1 MLNQHIISNKS
12 GIYECFPDIAMT
24 RSGKLIC
31 VYRESAHHADLNNS
45 RLILR
50 ESGDGGRTW
59 EEAKALTPTSDASF
73 AYNCPRISAL
83 PDGSLAILCDIADRR
98 AGETYENRMEQHLWR
113 SYDDGESW
121 QGPEVLPFRGIVPDK
136 YKVLSNGR
144 HIFGIHGKNT
154 ATGKLEQYAYYSD
167 DGGKSWTKSV
177 VASDE
182 RYNLCEVSIL
192 EVRDGTLAAFM
203 RENSGL
209 GYSCKKAISYD
220 FGTTWEG
227 VYDTNIDCC
236 HRPVVD
242 FYDKDK
248 ILMTYRYM
256 QGGKAWLGSWTQNL
270 FGAFFDA
277 DCALT
282 KNRNEQAVRIFPISF
297 DRSTKSDTGYSGWV
311 RKPDGEFYVVNYLLD
326 DAPLAQIRGYS
337 FVISDVFS
345 DAL

>member
-59 EEAKALTPTSDASF
+59 GEAKALTPTSDASF

-154 ATGKLEQYAYYSD
+154 ATGKLKQYAYYSD
-167 DGGKSWTKSV
+167 DGGKSWTRSV

-242 FYDKDK
+242 FYDNDK

-256 QGGKAWLGSWTQNL
+256 QGG
-270 FGAFFDA
+270 
-277 DCALT
+277 
-282 KNRNEQAVRIFPISF
+282 E
-297 DRSTKSDTGYSGWV
+297 
-311 RKPDGEFYVVNYLLD
+311 
-326 DAPLAQIRGYS
+326 APLQYS
-337 FVISDVFS
+337 RTNNTKVLWGSAPSPAHFFEKSGRKTMFYRQVSHS
-345 DAL
+345 LRSCGGEAPLQYSRTSKRK